1 MKTFAIKAR
10 KKLIDE
16 ILDRIQMFSLDSKTE
31 LPNLLPKNPVKQEC
45 FLQLQRQIEENDV
58 LSVAEQAACVWF
70 HRLVSIWFMEVNEYL
85 PTEPFFSRFSP
96 NGFKRNDVDAD
107 TLEEKEEMQY
117 WKTYGY
123 TEQEAAAQI
132 LFMRVCSQLG
142 RIFPQLFSCYAQPVD
157 FLIPKFHVD
166 SVIYE
171 FLSLP
176 KEDFVLSQGGQAE
189 MIGWLYQYFHTERK
203 EETFA
208 LLQKNIKI
216 NTAVYS

>member
-1 MKTFAIKAR
+1 MVYGSKR
-10 KKLIDE
+10 VPS
-16 ILDRIQMFSLDSKTE
+16 DRTVFSRD
-31 LPNLLPKNPVKQEC
+31 
-45 FLQLQRQIEENDV
+45 F
-58 LSVAEQAACVWF
+58 
-70 HRLVSIWFMEVNEYL
+70 L
-85 PTEPFFSRFSP
+85 PTVL
-96 NGFKRNDVDAD
+96 KRNDVDAD

-176 KEDFVLSQGGQAE
+176 KEDFVLSQGGQAGDDWLVISVFSYRKKRRDFLLCCRKILKSQKKE
-189 MIGWLYQYFHTERK
+189 SLQQHSCLLLIGLY
-203 EETFA
+203 A
-208 LLQKNIKI
+208 IW
-216 NTAVYS
+216 

>member
-107 TLEEKEEMQY
+107 TLEEK
-117 WKTYGY
+117 
-123 TEQEAAAQI
+123 
-132 LFMRVCSQLG
+132 
-142 RIFPQLFSCYAQPVD
+142 
-157 FLIPKFHVD
+157 
-166 SVIYE
+166 
-171 FLSLP
+171 
-176 KEDFVLSQGGQAE
+176 
-189 MIGWLYQYFHTERK
+189 
-203 EETFA
+203 
-208 LLQKNIKI
+208 
-216 NTAVYS
+216 